1 MEGLAMMQS
10 QFWAGRRVFVTGH
23 TGFKGSWLVLWL
35 QRLGAHVSGFALDA
49 PTQPALFHE
58 AVVAEGIDHILGD
71 VRDAQALHTAMQQ
84 ARPEIVF
91 HLAAQPL
98 VRFSYSAP
106 VETYATN
113 VMGTVHVLEAARRL
127 DSVRAIVNV
136 TSDKCYE
143 NRETEHRYN
152 ETDALGGHDPYS
164 NSKACSELVT
174 DAYRRSF
181 FQASSRQEPQTGIA
195 TARAGNVIG
204 GGDWATD
211 RLVPDLLRAFEN
223 GEPAIVRRP
232 HAVRPWQHVLVPLA
246 GYLLLAEQLFQ
257 SPQHYSGAWN
267 FGPPTDDMRPVEQ
280 IAAALTAALGEH
292 ASFEVHAE
300 AGAPHEAGLLLL
312 DAGKARRELHW
323 NSALDLD
330 EALAWVAQ
338 WHRERAAGRGVREIT
353 LEQIERYEERFRSAA
368 APVAASESR

>member
-1 MEGLAMMQS
+1 MMQS
-10 QFWAGRRVFVTGH
+10 QFWTGRRVFVTGH

-49 PTQPALFHE
+49 PTRPSLFHE
-58 AVVAEGIDHILGD
+58 AMVAEGIDHTLGD
-71 VRDAQALHTAMQQ
+71 VRDAHAVHSAMHR

-98 VRFSYSAP
+98 VRCSYSAP

-143 NRETEHRYN
+143 NRETEHRYS
-152 ETDALGGHDPYS
+152 ESDALGGHDPYS

-181 FQASSRQEPQTGIA
+181 FHACSGHAQQTGIA

-204 GGDWATD
+204 GGDWAAD
-211 RLVPDLLRAFEN
+211 RLVPDLLRAFES

-232 HAVRPWQHVLVPLA
+232 HSVRPWQHVLVPLA
-246 GYLLLAEQLFQ
+246 GYLLLAERLFQ
-257 SPQHYSGAWN
+257 APRSYSGAWN
-267 FGPPTDDMRPVEQ
+267 FGPLTDDMRPVEQ
-280 IAAALTAALGEH
+280 IASTLTAALGEH
-292 ASFEVHAE
+292 ASFVVQAE

-312 DAGKARRELHW
+312 DAGKARHELDW
-323 NSALDLD
+323 NSALDLN
-330 EALAWVAQ
+330 EALAWIAE
-338 WHRERAAGRGVREIT
+338 WHRQRAAGRGVREIT
-353 LEQIERYEERFRSAA
+353 LDQIERYEERIRSAA
-368 APVAASESR
+368 AAGASDLR